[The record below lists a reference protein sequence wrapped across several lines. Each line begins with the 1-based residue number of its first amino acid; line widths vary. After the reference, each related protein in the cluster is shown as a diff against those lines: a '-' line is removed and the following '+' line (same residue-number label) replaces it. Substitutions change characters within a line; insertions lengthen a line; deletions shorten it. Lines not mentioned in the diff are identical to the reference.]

1 MNSIGNY
8 HTTNHSQIN
17 PQSSFQIRFLFY
29 KLENLCKK
37 IPLHSPDAKQNI
49 CSRIVVDL
57 TNHFSSSLNIHC
69 LAVDNQPITLGYTE
83 QSNHK
88 ILTIVNKKSKVSYKL
103 DAAKDHQVRFLLAE
117 MSKKMMNKKHWKLS
131 VYFKLQKYQ
140 KRVPV
145 FLDQF
150 SKGNFESVTSL
161 DLSYTDLLRP
171 EVELLM
177 EKLPHLHRLILKG
190 ANQINW
196 STLTL
201 PKTIRRLDLSE
212 TNICAKELEELIEK
226 HPHIT
231 ELILRETNQI
241 DWDKLKLTKIIKKL
255 DVSKTNIS
263 MGKIGEFFQST
274 EKGEIIADDCNNFP
288 PIVSVIT
295 RYTFKLRENPCSPDL
310 SFMKK
315 NSKYNTPD
323 FLSKF
328 FKHVLSFPHNHKDTV
343 FRLNGFNL
351 SPEIKAELKKAKQSQ
366 KIKDFIID

>member
-8 HTTNHSQIN
+8 HTTNQSQIN

-37 IPLHSPDAKQNI
+37 IPLYSPDAKQNI

-69 LAVDNQPITLGYTE
+69 LAVDNQPITLEYTE

-117 MSKKMMNKKHWKLS
+117 MSKKMMSKKHWKLS

-177 EKLPHLHRLILKG
+177 EKLPHLHTLILKG
-190 ANQINW
+190 A
-196 STLTL
+196 
-201 PKTIRRLDLSE
+201 
-212 TNICAKELEELIEK
+212 
-226 HPHIT
+226 
-231 ELILRETNQI
+231 NQI